1 MSQWYYAD
9 SQRER
14 HGPIEAEQLREIFR
28 AGQID
33 LSTLVWRE
41 GMQQWQPLS
50 AVSDELQLLAQ
61 AASTGIDLRQDYAA
75 IESGE
80 ALATPVAAG
89 AEEQAFGGASAETYS
104 PYTAPASRPQDVDAA
119 AVQGGLVVQAG
130 FWKRVAAYFIDYV
143 ILTVFTY
150 IVLIPLSILG
160 VVVGG
165 ISGNTDSA
173 AGSIGMILTMGIG
186 YLFIFVANMMYPA
199 WMHSSKYQATL
210 GKMAVGIKVVRSNG
224 ERLTLGRAVGRFFA
238 YLLSSITL
246 CIGFVMAAFTQ
257 RKQALHDIICDTL
270 VVDKFAFTE
279 HPEWQ
284 QQGLGTVTIVILSLA
299 GLGILCL
306 IGLLVLIGVAAAGFN

>member
-9 SQRER
+9 AQRER
-14 HGPIEAEQLREIFR
+14 HGPIEADALREKFR
-28 AGQID
+28 AGEID
-33 LSTLVWRE
+33 LGTLVWRE

-50 AVSDELQLLAQ
+50 AIADELQLIAQ
-61 AASTGIDLRQDYAA
+61 ASTGIDLRQDYAA

-80 ALATPVAAG
+80 AVVARSA
-89 AEEQAFGGASAETYS
+89 AEANS
-104 PYTAPASRPQDVDAA
+104 PYAAPASRPQDVNPA

-143 ILTVFTY
+143 ILTTFTY

-160 VVVGG
+160 AVVGG
-165 ISGNTDSA
+165 VSGGSDSA
-173 AGSIGMILTMGIG
+173 AGSIGMFLTLGIG
-186 YLFIFVANMMYPA
+186 YLIILVGNLMYPA

-224 ERLTLGRAVGRFFA
+224 ERLTMGRAVGRFFA
-238 YLLSSITL
+238 YILSSITL
-246 CIGFVMAAFTQ
+246 CIGFVMAAFTE

-270 VVDKFAFTE
+270 VVDKHAFTD

-299 GLGILCL
+299 GLGLLCL
-306 IGLLVLIGVAAAGFN
+306 IGLFVLLGIAAAGLN

>member
-9 SQRER
+9 AQRER
-14 HGPIEAEQLREIFR
+14 HGPIEADALRDKFR
-28 AGQID
+28 AGEID
-33 LSTLVWRE
+33 LDTLVWRE
-41 GMQQWQPLS
+41 GMPQWQSLS
-50 AVSDELQLLAQ
+50 TVTDELQLLAQ
-61 AASTGIDLRQDYAA
+61 ANTGIDLRNDYAA

-80 ALATPVAAG
+80 ALVAPVTAAE
-89 AEEQAFGGASAETYS
+89 APVSTDTDAHS
-104 PYTAPASRPQDVDAA
+104 PYAAPASRPQDVDPA

-143 ILTVFTY
+143 IMTMFTY

-160 VVVGG
+160 AIVGG
-165 ISGNTDSA
+165 VAGSSDSA
-173 AGSIGMILTMGIG
+173 AGSIGMIVTMGVG
-186 YLFIFVANMMYPA
+186 YLLIFAGNLMYPA

-246 CIGFVMAAFTQ
+246 CIGFVMAAFTE

-284 QQGLGTVTIVILSLA
+284 QQGLGTVTIVILSLV
-299 GLGILCL
+299 GLGMLCL
-306 IGLLVLIGVAAAGFN
+306 IGLVVIIGIAAAGFN

>member
-9 SQRER
+9 AQRER
-14 HGPIEAEQLREIFR
+14 HGPIEADALREKFR
-28 AGQID
+28 AGEID
-33 LSTLVWRE
+33 LGTLVWRE

-50 AVSDELQLLAQ
+50 AIADELQLITQ
-61 AASTGIDLRQDYAA
+61 ASTGIDLRQDYAA

-80 ALATPVAAG
+80 AVVARSA
-89 AEEQAFGGASAETYS
+89 AEANS
-104 PYTAPASRPQDVDAA
+104 PYAAPASRPQDVNPA

-143 ILTVFTY
+143 ILTTFTY

-160 VVVGG
+160 AVVGG
-165 ISGNTDSA
+165 VSGGSDSA
-173 AGSIGMILTMGIG
+173 AGSIGMFLTLGIG
-186 YLFIFVANMMYPA
+186 YLIIFVGNLMYPA

-224 ERLTLGRAVGRFFA
+224 ERLTMGRAVGRFFA
-238 YLLSSITL
+238 YILSSITL
-246 CIGFVMAAFTQ
+246 CIGFVMAAFTE

-270 VVDKFAFTE
+270 VVDKHAFTD

-299 GLGILCL
+299 GLGLLCL
-306 IGLLVLIGVAAAGFN
+306 IGLFVLLGIAAAGLN

>member
-9 SQRER
+9 AQRER
-14 HGPIEAEQLREIFR
+14 HGPIEADALREKFR
-28 AGQID
+28 AGEID
-33 LSTLVWRE
+33 LGTLVWRE

-50 AVSDELQLLAQ
+50 AIADELQLISQ
-61 AASTGIDLRQDYAA
+61 ASTGIDLRQDYAA

-80 ALATPVAAG
+80 AVAARAV
-89 AEEQAFGGASAETYS
+89 AEANS
-104 PYTAPASRPQDVDAA
+104 PYAAPASRPQDVDPA

-130 FWKRVAAYFIDYV
+130 FWKRVAAYFIDYT
-143 ILTVFTY
+143 IMTVFTY
-150 IVLIPLSILG
+150 VVLIPLSILSAI
-160 VVVGG
+160 VGG
-165 ISGNTDSA
+165 ISGSSNSA
-173 AGSIGMILTMGIG
+173 AGSIGMFLTLGIG
-186 YLFIFVANMMYPA
+186 YLIIFAANMMYPA
-199 WMHSSKYQATL
+199 WMHSSRYQATL

-224 ERLTLGRAVGRFFA
+224 ERLTLGRAIGRFFA

-246 CIGFVMAAFTQ
+246 CIGFVMAAFTE

-270 VVDKFAFTE
+270 VVDKYAFTD

-306 IGLLVLIGVAAAGFN
+306 IGLFVLIGVAAAGFN

>member
-9 SQRER
+9 AQRER
-14 HGPIEAEQLREIFR
+14 HGPIEADALREKFR
-28 AGQID
+28 AGEID
-33 LSTLVWRE
+33 LGTLVWRE

-50 AVSDELQLLAQ
+50 AIADELQLITQ
-61 AASTGIDLRQDYAA
+61 ASTGIDLRQDYAA

-80 ALATPVAAG
+80 AVVARSA
-89 AEEQAFGGASAETYS
+89 AEANS
-104 PYTAPASRPQDVDAA
+104 PYAAPASRPQDVNPA

-143 ILTVFTY
+143 ILTTFTY

-160 VVVGG
+160 AIVGG
-165 ISGNTDSA
+165 VSGGSDSA
-173 AGSIGMILTMGIG
+173 AGSIGMFLTLGIG
-186 YLFIFVANMMYPA
+186 YLIIFVGNLMYPA

-224 ERLTLGRAVGRFFA
+224 ERLTMGRAVGRFFA
-238 YLLSSITL
+238 YILSSITL
-246 CIGFVMAAFTQ
+246 CIGFVMAAFTE

-270 VVDKFAFTE
+270 VVDKHAFTD

-299 GLGILCL
+299 GLGLLCL
-306 IGLLVLIGVAAAGFN
+306 IGLFVLLGVAAAGLN

>member
-9 SQRER
+9 AQRER
-14 HGPIEAEQLREIFR
+14 HGPIEAEALREKFR
-28 AGQID
+28 AGEMD
-33 LSTLVWRE
+33 LGTLVWRE

-50 AVSDELQLLAQ
+50 AVADELQLITQ
-61 AASTGIDLRQDYAA
+61 ASTGIDLRQDYAA
-75 IESGE
+75 IENGE
-80 ALATPVAAG
+80 AVAARAAG
-89 AEEQAFGGASAETYS
+89 AEAYS
-104 PYTAPASRPQDVDAA
+104 PYNAPASRPQDVDPA

-143 ILTVFTY
+143 VLTVFTY

-160 VVVGG
+160 AIVGG
-165 ISGNTDSA
+165 VSGSSDSA
-173 AGSIGMILTMGIG
+173 AGSIGMLVTMGVG
-186 YLFIFVANMMYPA
+186 YLFIFAGNLMYPA

-238 YLLSSITL
+238 YILSSITL
-246 CIGFVMAAFTQ
+246 CIGFVMAAFTE

-306 IGLLVLIGVAAAGFN
+306 IGLVVIIGIAAAGFN

>member
-9 SQRER
+9 AQRER
-14 HGPIEAEQLREIFR
+14 HGPIEADALREKFR
-28 AGQID
+28 AGEID
-33 LSTLVWRE
+33 LGTLVWRE

-50 AVSDELQLLAQ
+50 AIADELQLISQ
-61 AASTGIDLRQDYAA
+61 ASTGIDLRQDYAA

-80 ALATPVAAG
+80 AVAARTA
-89 AEEQAFGGASAETYS
+89 AEANS
-104 PYTAPASRPQDVDAA
+104 PYAAPASRPQDVDPA

-143 ILTVFTY
+143 IMTVFTY

-160 VVVGG
+160 AIVGG
-165 ISGNTDSA
+165 VSGGSDSA
-173 AGSIGMILTMGIG
+173 AGSIGMFLTLGIG
-186 YLFIFVANMMYPA
+186 YLIIFAGNLMYPA

-238 YLLSSITL
+238 YILSSITL
-246 CIGFVMAAFTQ
+246 CIGFVMAAFTE

-299 GLGILCL
+299 GLGMLCL
-306 IGLLVLIGVAAAGFN
+306 IGLVVVIGIAAAGFN

>member
-14 HGPIEAEQLREIFR
+14 HGPIEADDLREKFR
-28 AGQID
+28 AGEID
-33 LSTLVWRE
+33 LGTLVWRE

-61 AASTGIDLRQDYAA
+61 ASTGIDLRKDYAA

-80 ALATPVAAG
+80 ALAAPAAENVAPA
-89 AEEQAFGGASAETYS
+89 AAPSETYS
-104 PYTAPASRPQDVDAA
+104 PYTAPASRPQDVDPA

-143 ILTVFTY
+143 IMTMFTY

-160 VVVGG
+160 AIVGG
-165 ISGNTDSA
+165 ISGSSDSA
-173 AGSIGMILTMGIG
+173 AGSIGMFLTLGIG
-186 YLFIFVANMMYPA
+186 YLIIFAANMMYPA

-224 ERLTLGRAVGRFFA
+224 ERLTLGRAIGRFFA
-238 YLLSSITL
+238 YILSSITL
-246 CIGFVMAAFTQ
+246 CIGFVMAAFTE

>member
-61 AASTGIDLRQDYAA
+61 AATTGIDLRQDYAA

-80 ALATPVAAG
+80 ALAAPVTAAEG
-89 AEEQAFGGASAETYS
+89 QTFGGASAETYS

>member
-14 HGPIEAEQLREIFR
+14 HGPIEADDLREKFR
-28 AGQID
+28 AGDID
-33 LSTLVWRE
+33 LGTLVWRE

-80 ALATPVAAG
+80 ALSAPAAESEAPAATSG
-89 AEEQAFGGASAETYS
+89 ETYS
-104 PYTAPASRPQDVDAA
+104 PYTAPASRPQDVDPA

-143 ILTVFTY
+143 IMTMFTY

-160 VVVGG
+160 AIVGG
-165 ISGNTDSA
+165 ISGSSDSA
-173 AGSIGMILTMGIG
+173 AGSIGMFLTLGIG
-186 YLFIFVANMMYPA
+186 YLIIFAANMMYPA

-224 ERLTLGRAVGRFFA
+224 ERLTLGRAIGRFFA
-238 YLLSSITL
+238 YILSSITL
-246 CIGFVMAAFTQ
+246 CIGFVMAAFTE

>member
-9 SQRER
+9 AQRER
-14 HGPIEAEQLREIFR
+14 HGPIEADALREKFR
-28 AGQID
+28 AGEID
-33 LSTLVWRE
+33 LGTLVWRE

-50 AVSDELQLLAQ
+50 AIADELQLITQ
-61 AASTGIDLRQDYAA
+61 ASTGIDLRQDYAA

-80 ALATPVAAG
+80 AVAARAA
-89 AEEQAFGGASAETYS
+89 AEANS
-104 PYTAPASRPQDVDAA
+104 PYAAPASRPQDVDPA

-143 ILTVFTY
+143 IMTMFTY

-160 VVVGG
+160 AIVGG
-165 ISGNTDSA
+165 VSGSSDSA
-173 AGSIGMILTMGIG
+173 AGSIGMFVTLGVG
-186 YLFIFVANMMYPA
+186 YLIIFAGNLMYPA

-238 YLLSSITL
+238 YILSSITL
-246 CIGFVMAAFTQ
+246 CIGFVMAAFTE

-284 QQGLGTVTIVILSLA
+284 QQGLGTVTIVILSVA
-299 GLGILCL
+299 GLGMLCL

>member
-9 SQRER
+9 AQRER
-14 HGPIEAEQLREIFR
+14 HGPIEADALREKFR
-28 AGQID
+28 AGEID
-33 LSTLVWRE
+33 LGTLVWCE

-50 AVSDELQLLAQ
+50 AVADELQLITQ
-61 AASTGIDLRQDYAA
+61 ASAGIDLRKDYAA

-80 ALATPVAAG
+80 AVAARAA
-89 AEEQAFGGASAETYS
+89 AEANS
-104 PYTAPASRPQDVDAA
+104 PYAAPASRPQDVDPA

-143 ILTVFTY
+143 IMTVFTY

-160 VVVGG
+160 AIVGG
-165 ISGNTDSA
+165 VSGSSDSA
-173 AGSIGMILTMGIG
+173 AGSIGMFVTLGVG
-186 YLFIFVANMMYPA
+186 YLIIFAGNLMYPA

-238 YLLSSITL
+238 YILSSITL
-246 CIGFVMAAFTQ
+246 CIGFVMAAFTE